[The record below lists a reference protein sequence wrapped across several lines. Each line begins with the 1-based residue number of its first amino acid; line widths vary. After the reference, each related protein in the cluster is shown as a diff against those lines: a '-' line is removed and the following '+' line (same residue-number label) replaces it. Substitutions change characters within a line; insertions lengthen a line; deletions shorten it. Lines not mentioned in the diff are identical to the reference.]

1 MKNIKFIYAFVVMAL
16 AGWACSSDYLDTT
29 PNSATSSAT
38 IFETT
43 ENAKLA
49 VNGIARIMTSQHLG
63 SQGMCGEGTIKY
75 MFGEFPGENYSI
87 PNLTGWSPV
96 LNNEYITRNSSMYT
110 YYPWFYYY
118 MMITNANE
126 IILNIDN
133 AEGPQSERDFIKA
146 QALTFRAYAYTML
159 VQLYC
164 YRWTDSENG
173 TAVSKL
179 NNGLVKRTEEN
190 MGEKDLPLSS
200 SGEIYALIYDDL
212 QNAINLFTSSG
223 LDRAKD
229 DIWLPNIDVA
239 NATWARAALSR
250 NDYKTAA
257 EKAELAMKNYPLM
270 TNKEYQAGFYAPN
283 QEWIFGSF
291 GGPEENLHYYSYH
304 AYVGYDAGSSRVRSY
319 PSCISKELYDKIP
332 ETDIR
337 KNMFLRPNSTSDYS
351 KSNGMLTNETL
362 IKEYKTKYPTITSA
376 HKLAAY
382 NQLKVGVAAT
392 PGVGYLNH
400 FRSAEML
407 LIIAESKY
415 FLSDEDGA
423 RKAMNDLTRESGR
436 DASYNCTATGAALLE
451 EIKTY
456 RGIELFL
463 EGFDWFDKKR
473 WNEPLTR
480 KSFADGGNFN
490 TLMSKNRDVDFG
502 NRWTYVTPLIET
514 QYNAALSG
522 DENKDE

>member
-1 MKNIKFIYAFVVMAL
+1 MKKISRLIILAFVAL
-16 AGWACSSDYLDTT
+16 FSWSCADDYLDTVPSSST
-29 PNSATSSAT
+29 ASAT

-43 ENAKLA
+43 ENARQA
-49 VNGIARIMTSQHLG
+49 VNGIARIMTSQHLS

-87 PNLTGWSPV
+87 PNLTGWASV
-96 LNNEYITRNSSMYT
+96 LNNEYITKDNSMYT

-118 MMITNANE
+118 MMIRNANE

-133 AEGPQSERDFIKA
+133 AEGTDKEKAFIKA
-146 QALTFRAYAYTML
+146 QGYTFRAYAYTML

-164 YRWTDSENG
+164 YRWVDSNNG

-179 NNGLVKRTEEN
+179 DNGLIKRTEEN
-190 MGEKDLPLSS
+190 MDDKDVALSS
-200 SGEIYALIYDDL
+200 SGEIYSLIYDDL
-212 QNAINLFTSSG
+212 KNAVDLFTFSG
-223 LDRAKD
+223 MNRDKD

-250 NDYKTAA
+250 NDYQTAA
-257 EKAELAMKNYPLM
+257 DKAALAMANYPLM
-270 TNKEYQAGFYAPN
+270 SNTEYKAGFCKPN
-283 QEWIFGSF
+283 KEWIFGSF
-291 GGPEENLHYYSYH
+291 GGTEENLYYYSYH
-304 AYVGYDAGSSRVRSY
+304 AYVAYNAGSSRVRGN

-332 ETDIR
+332 ATDIR
-337 KNMFLRPNSTSDYS
+337 KDMFLVPTSTKQYND
-351 KSNGMLTNETL
+351 KGFITDEKL
-362 IKEYKTKYPTITSA
+362 IKSYKTKYPSITSA

-382 NQLKVGVAAT
+382 NHFKVGIITT

-415 FLSDEDGA
+415 YLSDEKGA
-423 RKAMNDLTRESGR
+423 REAMNKLVKESGR
-436 DASYNCTATGAALLE
+436 DASYNCTATGDALLK

-456 RGIELFL
+456 WGIEMFL
-463 EGFDWFDKKR
+463 EGFDWFNKKR

-480 KSFADGGNFN
+480 KSFAEGGNFN
-490 TLMSKNRDVDFG
+490 TLMAKDRDVDYG
-502 NRWTYVTPLIET
+502 NRWTYVTPLIEK
-514 QYNAALSG
+514 QYNTALQ
-522 DENKDE
+522 D